1 MGLAIRLARLNLEHG
16 TGGPFGAAIFDPAS
30 ARLVSAGINL
40 VVASKCSIAHAE
52 IVAMAIAQQILGSH
66 DLGATEMPLL
76 QLVTSAEPCAM
87 CLGAIPWSGL
97 RSVVCGARD
106 EDIRAI
112 GFDEGPKTPD
122 WPKALEARG
131 IAVVRD
137 VGREDARKVLQDYLA
152 SGKPIYNGRSL

>member
-16 TGGPFGAAIFDPAS
+16 TGGPFGAAIFNPATGM
-30 ARLVSAGINL
+30 LVSAGINL

-52 IVAMAIAQQILGSH
+52 IVAIAIAQQILGSH
-66 DLGATEMPLL
+66 DLGATEMPSL

-122 WPKALEARG
+122 WPMALEARG

-152 SGKPIYNGRSL
+152 SGKPIYNGRSQ